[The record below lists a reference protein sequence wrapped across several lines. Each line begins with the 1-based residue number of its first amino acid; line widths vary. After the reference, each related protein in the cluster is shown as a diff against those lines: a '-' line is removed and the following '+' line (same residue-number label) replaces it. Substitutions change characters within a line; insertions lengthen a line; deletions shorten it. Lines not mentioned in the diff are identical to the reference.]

1 MSSEYAEAL
10 TNPIKHISEKH
21 KRETQLA
28 SLLEDNSE
36 VRQVMLITLVPPHS
50 TFAFA
55 CTLLL

>member
-36 VRQVMLITLVPPHS
+36 VRQV
-50 TFAFA
+50 
-55 CTLLL
+55 C

>member
-1 MSSEYAEAL
+1 MFTALEVTLTCILFHRYLCVSSEYAEAL

-36 VRQVMLITLVPPHS
+36 VRQV
-50 TFAFA
+50 
-55 CTLLL
+55 C